1 VARAWLEGLVTG
13 AELGDV
19 AVANEEPVDV
29 LEVDLVK
36 RLEVF
41 HHVLHVSFQWFVLF
55 FIWLPFF
62 FTRARLDSESKLRVA
77 IDDKVLH

>member
-41 HHVLHVSFQWFVLF
+41 HHVLHVS
-55 FIWLPFF
+55 
-62 FTRARLDSESKLRVA
+62 S
-77 IDDKVLH
+77 